1 MQNDETLLSMQEA
14 ATWFNKQTGKK
25 VTRQTPLNWYKRGLL
40 INGERV
46 HLEVKK
52 AARRIFTTE
61 KMLNDFLSKFGG
73 IDF

>member
-1 MQNDETLLSMQEA
+1 MTNEGPLLSMQEA
-14 ATWFNKQTGKK
+14 ANWFNEMTGKK
-25 VTRQTPLNWYKRGLL
+25 VTRQTPLNWHKRGLL
-40 INGERV
+40 INGERI

-61 KMLNDFLSKFGG
+61 KMLNEFLSKFGG